1 MGGRQTAR
9 ARSLEVPED
18 YLSDVVSLSLTES
31 SAKFLNRPLN
41 RPLSASWISLAHQA
55 NRAYAFKRRSERGA
69 LSWAEDYPSTGFRK

>member
-18 YLSDVVSLSLTES
+18 YLSDVGSLSLTDS
-31 SAKFLNRPLN
+31 SAKCLN
-41 RPLSASWISLAHQA
+41 RPLSASWISLAHRA
-55 NRAYAFKRRSERGA
+55 KRAYAFKRRSERGA